1 MPRLLQLLAPP
12 WAPRDGAPEPQAVE
26 EFMPQQAIE
35 VILMRQ
41 LASYLAM
48 PIFLVDPGGNLLFYN
63 EPAEGLLGH
72 RYEETGE
79 MPLAEWA
86 QIFQPTSADGSLL
99 PPEALPL
106 VIALQ
111 QHRAAHLAFQIR
123 GLDGVLRQIEVTA
136 FPLEGQGGRY
146 LGAVAIFWEVCPS

>member
-1 MPRLLQLLAPP
+1 VLK
-12 WAPRDGAPEPQAVE
+12 PEAVE

-41 LASYLAM
+41 LASCLAM

-63 EPAEGLLGH
+63 EPAEALLGR

-79 MPLAEWA
+79 MPLVEWA
-86 QIFQPTSADGSLL
+86 KIFHPTAADGSPL

-111 QHRAAHLAFQIR
+111 QHRAAHLVFQIR
-123 GLDGVLRQIEVTA
+123 GLDGVHRMIEATA
-136 FPLEGQGGRY
+136 FPLDGQGGRY
-146 LGAVAIFWEVCPS
+146 LGAVAIFWEVSPS

>member
-1 MPRLLQLLAPP
+1 
-12 WAPRDGAPEPQAVE
+12 
-26 EFMPQQAIE
+26 MPQQAIE

-48 PIFLVDPGGNLLFYN
+48 PIFLVGPAGDLLFYN
-63 EPAEGLLGH
+63 EPAEALLGH

-86 QIFQPTSADGSLL
+86 QIFHPTSEDGSPL
-99 PPEALPL
+99 PSEALPL

-111 QHRAAHLAFQIR
+111 QRRAAHLLFQIR
-123 GLDGVLRQIEVTA
+123 SLDGVHRKIEVTA
-136 FPLEGQGGRY
+136 FPLEGQGGRH
-146 LGAVAIFWEVCPS
+146 LGAVAIFWEVCGA

>member
-1 MPRLLQLLAPP
+1 
-12 WAPRDGAPEPQAVE
+12 
-26 EFMPQQAIE
+26 MPQQAIE

-41 LASYLAM
+41 LASCLAM

-63 EPAEGLLGH
+63 EPAEALLGR

-79 MPLAEWA
+79 MPLEEWA
-86 QIFQPTSADGSLL
+86 RIFHPASADGSPL

-111 QHRAAHLAFQIR
+111 QHRAAHLVFQIR
-123 GLDGVLRQIEVTA
+123 GLDGVHRMIEATA
-136 FPLEGQGGRY
+136 FPLDGQGGRY
-146 LGAVAIFWEVCPS
+146 LGAVAIFWEVSPS